1 VADPAV
7 DSAAVSLGPKRGQG
21 RPRSSASHAAIQRA
35 TLELLQESG
44 FGSLTIEAIAA
55 RAGASKATIYRWWP
69 NKASVAMEAFITQ
82 IVPALPFENTGHLH
96 EDFRKHLRT
105 MVTVLGSPLGRTLAE
120 IIAEMQHDPDLA
132 SAFREQYVVPRRRAP
147 REALQQAVERGELP
161 AGSNPDII
169 MDALYGAIYFSLL
182 IRTHEIDQAFVDG
195 LIDQILTP
203 GAA

>member
-1 VADPAV
+1 
-7 DSAAVSLGPKRGQG
+7 
-21 RPRSSASHAAIQRA
+21 
-35 TLELLQESG
+35 LLHESG
-44 FGSLTIEAIAA
+44 LGSLTIEAIAA

-69 NKASVAMEAFITQ
+69 NKASVAMEAFLTQ
-82 IVPALPFENTGHLH
+82 LVPTLPFENTGRLR

-105 MVTVLGSPLGRTLAE
+105 MVTVFGSPLGRTLTE

-147 REALQQAVERGELP
+147 REALQQAVDRGDLP

-195 LIDQILTP
+195 LIDQILAP
-203 GAA
+203 GAV